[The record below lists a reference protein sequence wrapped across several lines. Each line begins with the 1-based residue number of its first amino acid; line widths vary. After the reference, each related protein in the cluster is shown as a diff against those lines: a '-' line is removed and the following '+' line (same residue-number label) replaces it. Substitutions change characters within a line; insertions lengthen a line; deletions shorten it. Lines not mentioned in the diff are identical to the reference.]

1 MSGKA
6 HLMYVARAVVAAAS
20 YAYRLAALKVEAD
33 LDLPDLSPWDGPSAA
48 VSDIVIRLGEVPS
61 QLQDADCVEA
71 IFQTRGRDEYLL
83 TLPGTGRVLV
93 RCGREITIEP
103 ERDADPINMRALLTG
118 PIQAV
123 LWHQRG
129 LLPLQASAVV
139 IGGRA
144 VALAGPA
151 AAGKSAFA
159 AVLAQAG
166 HEILADDL
174 CVIEADAGSG
184 SANVLPGVTQLRL
197 WRDTLDQLG
206 IAANG
211 CRPALSDKENFLV
224 DCWVGCREKRPLAA
238 VFALARQSNV
248 ALTVQRLSGMAAM
261 NTLREVVHMR
271 RPASALGCDG
281 DIAAGL
287 SRLSRADVPVWR
299 LSLPDDPACLPEA
312 RGKILR
318 TVE

>member
-1 MSGKA
+1 M
-6 HLMYVARAVVAAAS
+6 HVARAVVAAAS
-20 YAYRLAALKVEAD
+20 YAYRLASLKVEAD

-48 VSDIVIRLGEVPS
+48 VPDIVIRLDEVPT
-61 QLQDADCVEA
+61 QLQDADCIEA

-93 RCGREITIEP
+93 RRGREIAIEP
-103 ERDADPINMRALLTG
+103 ERDADPINMRALLIG

-129 LLPLQASAVV
+129 LLPLQASTVV

-144 VALAGPA
+144 VALAGPP

-174 CVIEADAGSG
+174 CVIEADGSSG
-184 SANVLPGVTQLRL
+184 SAIVLPGVTQLRL

-206 IAANG
+206 IAAKG
-211 CRPALSDKENFLV
+211 LRAALSGKEKFLV

-271 RPASALGCDG
+271 RAASALGCDG

-287 SRLSRADVPVWR
+287 TRLSRAAVPVWR

-312 RGKILR
+312 MGKILR
-318 TVE
+318 AVE

>member
-1 MSGKA
+1 M
-6 HLMYVARAVVAAAS
+6 HVARAVVPAVS
-20 YAYRLAALKVEAD
+20 YAYRLATLKVEAD
-33 LDLPDLSPWDGPSAA
+33 FDLPDFSPWDGPSA
-48 VSDIVIRLGEVPS
+48 VVPDIVIRLGKVPS

-83 TLPGTGRVLV
+83 TLPGTGRILI
-93 RCGREITIEP
+93 RCGREIAIEP

-139 IGGRA
+139 IGARA
-144 VALAGPA
+144 VALAGPS

-174 CVIEADAGSG
+174 CVIEADANSG
-184 SANVLPGVTQLRL
+184 SANVLPGVTRLRL

-211 CRPALSDKENFLV
+211 FRPALSGRDKFLV

-238 VFALARQSNV
+238 VFALWRQPNV

-281 DIAAGL
+281 DISAGL
-287 SRLSRADVPVWR
+287 TRLSRADVPVWR
-299 LSLPDDPACLPEA
+299 LTLPNDLACLHDA
-312 RGKILR
+312 IGKILR
-318 TVE
+318 AMG